1 MKHLHESRGAAIKEM
16 QGLIELISKGEA
28 TAEQRTKFDDL
39 ENKVKELDA
48 DIQRAER
55 AAAFKPYE
63 FSAKEEKEVK
73 KFNYRKAIQDVLTTG
88 KAEGLEA
95 YLNEIGEAENSRIE
109 GRQRKE
115 NSIVIPSALLSL
127 LVRDEMMKN
136 AQKRATM
143 TIGTSGSPGEF
154 YGDVPVNV
162 IPWSEALFAQAVLGR
177 AGATVFSGLTDNQS
191 FVTPGVSTF
200 AFLTETGTSS
210 DAAPDNTNKTMIP
223 RPIGGYI
230 PWSNRALRQR
240 GQSAYDFSLMQIM
253 NAVMAIQEKS
263 VFQTVSNANTSLQ
276 TYSGI
281 EVNYA
286 GGAASNG
293 TNADGAALVYADFVN
308 QIKLSLAQNVDQAFT
323 KFIANGNVAG
333 KGMSI
338 NITGSGSEPAVK
350 GNPLVPGEFIVAGKE
365 LLVTGNVPNNL
376 TKGSGTD
383 LSALYFGDWRS
394 VYVGQWGGIEIL
406 VNPYATTN
414 QTRFE
419 AIAFFDHEIENP
431 DKFVRCIDIVTT

>member
-1 MKHLHESRGAAIKEM
+1 MKHLMESRGAAIKEM

-55 AAAFKPYE
+55 AASFKPYE
-63 FSAKEEKEVK
+63 FSPKEEEDAK
-73 KFNYRKAIQDVLTTG
+73 KFNYRKAISDIIKTG

-95 YLNEIGEAENSRIE
+95 YIAELGDLEHYRMESRA
-109 GRQRKE
+109 RKE
-115 NSIVIPSALLSL
+115 GGIVIPSALLNL
-127 LVRDEMMKN
+127 LVRDEM
-136 AQKRATM
+136 QKRSTM
-143 TIGTSGSPGEF
+143 TVGTSGSQGEF

-162 IPWSEALFAQAVLGR
+162 IPWSEALFANTVLGA
-177 AGATVFSGLTDNQS
+177 AGASLFSGLTDNQS
-191 FVTPGVSTF
+191 FITPGVGAF
-200 AFLTETGTSS
+200 AYNTETGSSS
-210 DAAPDNTNKTMIP
+210 DAAPDNTNKTMYP
-223 RPIGGYI
+223 RPITGYVK
-230 PWSNRALRQR
+230 WSNRAIRQR
-240 GQSAYDFSLMQIM
+240 AQSAYDFSLMQIM
-253 NAVMAIQEKS
+253 KGVMAQVEKA

-276 TYSGI
+276 TYSGV

-308 QIKLSLAQNVDQAFT
+308 QIKLSLAQNVNQAFT
-323 KFIANGNVAG
+323 KFITNGNVAG

-338 NITGSGSEPAVK
+338 NITGSGSETAVK
-350 GNPLVPGEFIVAGKE
+350 GNPLMPGQFLVAGKD
-365 LLVTGNVPNNL
+365 LLVTSNVPSIL

-406 VNPYATTN
+406 VNPFVDSNA
-414 QTRFE
+414 TRFE

-431 DKFVRCIDIVTT
+431 DKFVRCIDIITT